1 MYNYHVIASMNA
13 ILTSHTFQD
22 FVAQILALDPQA
34 QVIVAGDF
42 NEFAFVEPLEYLMAR
57 SRLSDLDVVVRIPTT
72 ERYTY
77 LFDMNSQQL
86 DHMYVSDNVRGNAR
100 FEHVHVNTWV
110 TRDEAASDHDPSVAR
125 FDLCKAG

>member
-1 MYNYHVIASMNA
+1 MS
-13 ILTSHTFQD
+13 
-22 FVAQILALDPQA
+22 
-34 QVIVAGDF
+34 
-42 NEFAFVEPLEYLMAR
+42 R

-86 DHMYVSDNVRGNAR
+86 DHMYISDNVRGNAA

-110 TRDEAASDHDPSVAR
+110 SSEEAASDHDPSVAR
-125 FDLCKAG
+125 FDLCKSG